1 MAIQTQKISTPEPS
15 RWFGWWQ
22 RKFEDAV
29 RADYARNGLR
39 GVVYFLSAPSV
50 NRVKIGTS
58 ARLDARIAEIG
69 TWSPVDLEVMG
80 TVTGG
85 LHLEHAMHE
94 ALSTF
99 RARGEWFEV
108 NERSKPLMME
118 ILDAGWLFSFLAAE
132 TMLADERVAAG
143 LPDFVAS
150 LPDYQ
155 ARSVVT
161 MLRRMGNA
169 LIEIADTKDGN
180 GE

>member
-1 MAIQTQKISTPEPS
+1 MEIQIRPLSMPGPS

-29 RADYARNGLR
+29 RADYGRDGLK
-39 GVVYFLSAPSV
+39 GVVYFLGAPSV

-58 ARLDARIAEIG
+58 TRLDARVAEIG
-69 TWSPVDLEVMG
+69 TWSPVDLEVIG

-85 LHLEHAMHE
+85 LHLERTFHE
-94 ALSTF
+94 AFATF
-99 RARGEWFEV
+99 RARGEWFDV

-118 ILDAGWLFSFLAAE
+118 ILEAECLFSLLAAE
-132 TMLADERVAAG
+132 AMLADERVASG
-143 LPDFVAS
+143 FPDFVAS
-150 LPDYQ
+150 LPEDQ
-155 ARSVVT
+155 ARSVVA

-169 LIEIADTKDGN
+169 LIEIADAKDGD